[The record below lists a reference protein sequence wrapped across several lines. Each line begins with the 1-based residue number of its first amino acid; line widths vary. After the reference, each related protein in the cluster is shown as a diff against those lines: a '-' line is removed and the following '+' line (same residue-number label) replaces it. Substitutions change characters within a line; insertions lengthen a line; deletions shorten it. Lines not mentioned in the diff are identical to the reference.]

1 MRSLLDLVRLLTES
15 IHLALK
21 EGVAISS
28 AWITAAVV
36 AAGAAYFLC
45 GFFCRLWNR
54 HYRFTPVH
62 FAAFSLAAFLSAYGV
77 LLWPGSAKLE
87 SAMTNRVQKWKE
99 HLLTGEVVVD
109 KEIIELARQS
119 KVEALVETRK
129 KIAWTEYMG
138 LELRKN
144 GIERGTAQ
152 NPGTFSSIATS
163 EDGFR
168 SSGAKV
174 FVVSSEAFEQMNPYL
189 RTRAGQAFTS
199 ERSQAFAE
207 AYVAEWRKSG
217 GVGYQWSAGEIGNQI
232 AAALTPQ
239 VEQLAYRTR
248 VVGVIGCFAAIL
260 LPGVISGIVSY
271 FQIHTGVLRATRRG
285 TSARTSGRR

>member
-54 HYRFTPVH
+54 HYRYTPVH

-87 SAMTNRVQKWKE
+87 SVMTNRVQKWKE

-129 KIAWTEYMG
+129 EIAWTEYMG
-138 LELRKN
+138 LELRKLLSEQ
-144 GIERGTAQ
+144 GVPQR
-152 NPGTFSSIATS
+152 PGEFGSSPGSKAS
-163 EDGFR
+163 NNVR
-168 SSGAKV
+168 KSGEKV
-174 FVVSSEAFEQMNPYL
+174 FEVSSKAFALLNPYL
-189 RTRAGQAFTS
+189 HSRVGQLFTNEGTKPFTELFVGEYQKRGS
-199 ERSQAFAE
+199 LEYSCIAWQI
-207 AYVAEWRKSG
+207 RKH
-217 GVGYQWSAGEIGNQI
+217 I

-239 VEQLAYRTR
+239 VKPPQDFSPCL
-248 VVGVIGCFAAIL
+248 CS
-260 LPGVISGIVSY
+260 PPSKWPP
-271 FQIHTGVLRATRRG
+271 ATP
-285 TSARTSGRR
+285 SWV